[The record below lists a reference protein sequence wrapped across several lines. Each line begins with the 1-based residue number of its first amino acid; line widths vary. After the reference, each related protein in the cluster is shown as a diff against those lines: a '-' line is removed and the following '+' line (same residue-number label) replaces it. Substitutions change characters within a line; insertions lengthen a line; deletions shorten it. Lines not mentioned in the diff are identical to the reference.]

1 MYAYFKGTLAKK
13 KQGSIILE
21 TGGIGYNIAYPDGML
36 DYLPSTG
43 DETVIYTYTSVTQD
57 AISLYGFP
65 NEDALDMFKQLI
77 KVSNVGPK
85 AAMAILSVLN
95 PDSVRIA
102 IATGDTKALAK
113 AKGVSTKTAERIIVD
128 LKNKIELGDIVTVP
142 GVSVETASGDAMNS
156 KAAED
161 ACEALTALGY
171 GRKEALRVVS
181 KALQK
186 AGEDAS
192 SDALLKA
199 ALRELKTP

>member
-13 KQGSIILE
+13 KQGSIIIE
-21 TGGIGYNIAYPDGML
+21 AGGIGYNIAYPDGML
-36 DYLPSTG
+36 DYIPSVG

-65 NEDALDMFKQLI
+65 TEDALDMFRQLI

-85 AAMAILSVLN
+85 AAMAILSVLD

-102 IATGDTKALAK
+102 IATGDTKALAR

-128 LKNKIELGDIVTVP
+128 LKNKIEIGDLAVAAEAKGELPVAD
-142 GVSVETASGDAMNS
+142 SMSS

-186 AGEDAS
+186 TGEDAS
-192 SDALLKA
+192 SDELLKA

>member
-113 AKGVSTKTAERIIVD
+113 AKGVRREALVCAV
-128 LKNKIELGDIVTVP
+128 GDGALDVP
-142 GVSVETASGDAMNS
+142 HVGYLPVSSR
-156 KAAED
+156 AED
-161 ACEALTALGY
+161 RPY
-171 GRKEALRVVS
+171 GSPRYA
-181 KALQK
+181 
-186 AGEDAS
+186 
-192 SDALLKA
+192 
-199 ALRELKTP
+199 TIFCC